1 MFHRLTSQ
9 SAKKCNTYHY
19 YQIFS
24 CNVVALQ
31 LPRRN
36 NLFSDE
42 VAQFYPIQELPQSI
56 RRCNHLIEERSKI
69 EDMIEEM
76 KLNLRLK
83 EKFGRHLNIVSE
95 EIREAVLYPRP

>member
-1 MFHRLTSQ
+1 
-9 SAKKCNTYHY
+9 
-19 YQIFS
+19 
-24 CNVVALQ
+24 
-31 LPRRN
+31 
-36 NLFSDE
+36 
-42 VAQFYPIQELPQSI
+42 
-56 RRCNHLIEERSKI
+56 LIEERSKI